1 MDSIRIGKHMR
12 IEEQNR
18 IVADAIAAAGMKDIV
33 ILDPKGDLEQM
44 MPAHKIEEDGEDGLR
59 IFCTLRTTSC

>member
-44 MPAHKIEEDGEDGLR
+44 MPAHKIEEDGEDGL
-59 IFCTLRTTSC
+59 